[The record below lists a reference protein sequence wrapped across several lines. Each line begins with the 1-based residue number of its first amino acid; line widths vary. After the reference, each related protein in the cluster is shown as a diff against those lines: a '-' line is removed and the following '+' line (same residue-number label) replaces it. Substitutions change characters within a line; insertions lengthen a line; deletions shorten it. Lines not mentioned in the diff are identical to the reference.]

1 MENMRY
7 GGQSAASGS
16 GNSSSGGGSSRSFMD
31 DLIIGVPRN
40 SMKNVGQ
47 GMSGRDVG
55 APSQEIG
62 GPPQGAGE
70 RPMGGPP
77 QGMDGR
83 PMGGPPPGVGGPP
96 QGMSGRPM
104 GGPPPGAG
112 AMGGPPG
119 GAMGN
124 PLGSA
129 PVGALMKKF
138 AIPSIIG
145 MLVGALYNMVDQL
158 FIGHSVGPLGNAAT
172 SIAFPFTTI
181 CMSVALLFGIGGAS
195 CFNLS
200 LGRGDKEK
208 APYFIGNS
216 LSVLTIFG
224 VVISV
229 LTLIFMNPLLKAFGA
244 SEAIMPYAKDY
255 VSVTAVGFPLLIL
268 STAGGHILRADG
280 SPHMT
285 MISSIT
291 GAVVNTVL
299 DAVFVFG
306 LQWGM
311 KGAAA
316 ATVIGQG
323 VSTAIVIIYCLNYK
337 TVPLG
342 REHLAPSL
350 SVVQRIASIGMAS
363 CFNQLAIAIVQIVM
377 NNSLRHYGTLSQYGP
392 DEPIACAGIIMKV
405 NMIVFSIII
414 GLSQG
419 TQPIESFNYGAKN
432 YDRVKTAYFMAIK
445 IGAVISITAF
455 ILFQLFPRQ
464 ILSFFGKGSE
474 SYYEFGVLFF
484 RVFMFF
490 TWFNCLQPIT
500 STFFTSIGK
509 SVKGMFLSLTR
520 QIIFFIPLLIILPL
534 AFGINGIVIAGPV
547 ADLLAGIIAVA
558 MAKGEFNQMDQL
570 EVEKYLGSL
579 VKYD

>member
-1 MENMRY
+1 MENMKY
-7 GGQSAASGS
+7 GGQSAANGS
-16 GNSSSGGGSSRSFMD
+16 GDSASGGGSSRSFMD

-40 SMKNVGQ
+40 SMKNIGQ
-47 GMSGRDVG
+47 GMSGRDAG
-55 APSQEIG
+55 TPSQEIG
-62 GPPQGAGE
+62 GPPQGVGE

-77 QGMDGR
+77 
-83 PMGGPPPGVGGPP
+83 PGAGTMGGPP

-104 GGPPPGAG
+104 GGPPDGV
-112 AMGGPPG
+112 
-119 GAMGN
+119 MGN
-124 PLGSA
+124 PLGSV

-158 FIGHSVGPLGNAAT
+158 FIGRSVGPLGNAAT

-181 CMSVALLFGIGGAS
+181 CLSAALLFGIGGAS

-200 LGRGDKEK
+200 LGKGEKEK

-224 VVISV
+224 VIISV
-229 LTLIFMNPLLKAFGA
+229 LTLIFMDPLLKAFGA

-255 VSVTAVGFPLLIL
+255 VSVTAVGFPMLIL

-285 MISSIT
+285 MIGSIT
-291 GAVVNTVL
+291 GALINTVL

-323 VSTAIVIIYCLNYK
+323 VSTLMVIIYCLNFK
-337 TVPLG
+337 TVPLKK
-342 REHLAPSL
+342 EHLIPSL
-350 SVVQRIASIGMAS
+350 SIVQRIASIGMAS
-363 CFNQLAIAIVQIVM
+363 CFNQLAIAVVQIVL
-377 NNSLRHYGTLSQYGP
+377 NNSLRHYGALSQYGP

-414 GLSQG
+414 GLAQG
-419 TQPIESFNYGAKN
+419 TQPIEGFNYGAKN
-432 YDRVKTAYFMAIK
+432 YDRVKAAYFMAIK
-445 IGAVISITAF
+445 IGAVVSVTAF
-455 ILFQLFPRQ
+455 ILFQIFPRQ
-464 ILSFFGKGSE
+464 ILSFFGRGSE

-484 RVFMFF
+484 RIFMFF
-490 TWFNCLQPIT
+490 TWFNCFQPIT

-520 QIIFFIPLLIILPL
+520 QIIFFIPLLIVLPMFMGIRGIL
-534 AFGINGIVIAGPV
+534 FAGPI
-547 ADLLAGIIAVA
+547 ADLLAGGIAVA
-558 MAKGEFNQMDQL
+558 MAKGEFNQMDRL
-570 EVEKYLGSL
+570 EAEKYFGSPIRL
-579 VKYD
+579 D